1 MTPEELQ
8 QLLQGMPEPKPV
20 FWRLY
25 YDSEGK
31 PVQYSMEDLPGT
43 YIDVDPTTYALG
55 NMNVRVRDGILVE
68 VFFQVTNKLVPGN
81 SGSPCHPDNVA
92 VIVAEDQPH
101 TKWSKKTYESN

>member
-1 MTPEELQ
+1 MTPDELQ

-25 YDSEGK
+25 YDADGK

-55 NMNVRVRDGILVE
+55 NINVRVRNGILVE

-81 SGSPCHPDNVA
+81 SGSPCHNDNVA

>member
-1 MTPEELQ
+1 MTPDELQ
-8 QLLQGMPEPKPV
+8 QLLQGMPEPRPV

-25 YDSEGK
+25 YDADGK

-55 NMNVRVRDGILVE
+55 NINVRVRDGILVE
-68 VFFQVTNKLVPGN
+68 IFFQVTNKLVPGN
-81 SGSPCHPDNVA
+81 SGFPCHPDNVA